1 MSRKL
6 VVRFAAP
13 AGVLLTLAAACADS
27 PTQSDPRREPDL
39 APGGPV
45 QHVPDASRSL
55 TQRASAV
62 NATDYI
68 DANDLP
74 FTEEELY
81 RGFVLLGS
89 EQEAREGARLL
100 AETLGGGDY
109 EGGWF
114 ISDEAFAAIALVS
127 DDLRERVDAYMR
139 TGWEGRRRSVIRD
152 ALRRE
157 GLPSG
162 SEPTASAL
170 RAADD
175 EIARYVAQWRSGCA
189 ALAEWVRRRQAGEP
203 VGDEPPPWPGDDE
216 Q

>member
-1 MSRKL
+1 ML

-27 PTQSDPRREPDL
+27 PTESDPRRAPDL
-39 APGGPV
+39 APGGAV
-45 QHVPDASRSL
+45 QHVPDASGFL
-55 TQRASAV
+55 TQRASTV
-62 NATDYI
+62 NTTDYI

-74 FTEEELY
+74 FTEDELY
-81 RGFVLLGS
+81 RGFVLFGS
-89 EQEAREGARLL
+89 EREAREGARLL

-127 DDLRERVDAYMR
+127 DDLRDRVDAYMR
-139 TGWEGRRRSVIRD
+139 AQWQGMRPSLVYG

-157 GLPSG
+157 GLPPG
-162 SEPTASAL
+162 SEPTPSAL
-170 RAADD
+170 RAAD
-175 EIARYVAQWRSGCA
+175 EELAGYVADWERGCA
-189 ALAEWVRRRQAGEP
+189 ALAEWVRRRQAGEE
-203 VGDEPPPWPGDDE
+203 VGDEPPPWPGADE